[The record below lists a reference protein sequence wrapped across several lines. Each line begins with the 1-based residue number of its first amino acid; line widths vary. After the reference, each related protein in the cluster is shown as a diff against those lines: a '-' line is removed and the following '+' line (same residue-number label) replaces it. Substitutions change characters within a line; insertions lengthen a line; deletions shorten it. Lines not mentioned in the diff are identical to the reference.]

1 LKSSIGW
8 RWRIKAGGALLAE
21 PVLASLAV
29 EHGARSLQ
37 PIGFARFTE
46 LAWVDPLVQ

>member
-1 LKSSIGW
+1 MRLEILE
-8 RWRIKAGGALLAE
+8 RLAVENQAGGALLAE

-37 PIGFARFTE
+37 PIAALRASRNSPG
-46 LAWVDPLVQ
+46 